1 MYSSES
7 NNCIKLSISC
17 LVCTDNL
24 YAWKLYC
31 LMYHVCFYLSKRII
45 YINICFQCL
54 FIFDLNWSITILW
67 HVVLP
72 CGFAFYQFRIYVSS
86 GLVFLSVFVFSI
98 SPIILPITKAVKKH
112 RHPLTYTSIL
122 PIFFS
127 LCQSHK
133 IFLSISIVFFSLI
146 SFKSA
151 IAFSSYSCLIHCH
164 SIFYRGPASSLHHL
178 CIIYASFLHYAAV
191 LISIPYML
199 LSVFPVSCN
208 NPCRIPLSKRAYP
221 AFAAYAPCL
230 FLFTA
235 LCRPQESHHCCL
247 SYDLYQLPSFFAFKK
262 QPFISND
269 CLKFPY
275 HP

>member
-1 MYSSES
+1 MSIQPGSSKLAGRHSVPEIQKKQKSQIKKILLQLLNYQGALSVGYHRQYSFYRRRLFTAYLISVS
-7 NNCIKLSISC
+7 SVFSSLISTGLSLSC
-17 LVCTDNL
+17 GTWSCHAV
-24 YAWKLYC
+24 
-31 LMYHVCFYLSKRII
+31 S
-45 YINICFQCL
+45 L
-54 FIFDLNWSITILW
+54 FTNSVFT
-67 HVVLP
+67 
-72 CGFAFYQFRIYVSS
+72 VSS
-86 GLVFLSVFVFSI
+86 GLVFLSVFVLSI

-164 SIFYRGPASSLHHL
+164 SIFYRGPVSSLHHL
-178 CIIYASFLHYAAV
+178 CIISASFLHYAAV

-208 NPCRIPLSKRAYP
+208 NPC
-221 AFAAYAPCL
+221 
-230 FLFTA
+230 
-235 LCRPQESHHCCL
+235 
-247 SYDLYQLPSFFAFKK
+247 
-262 QPFISND
+262 
-269 CLKFPY
+269 
-275 HP
+275 

>member
-1 MYSSES
+1 MISTG
-7 NNCIKLSISC
+7 LSLSC
-17 LVCTDNL
+17 GTWSCHAV
-24 YAWKLYC
+24 
-31 LMYHVCFYLSKRII
+31 S
-45 YINICFQCL
+45 L
-54 FIFDLNWSITILW
+54 FTNSVFT
-67 HVVLP
+67 
-72 CGFAFYQFRIYVSS
+72 VSS
-86 GLVFLSVFVFSI
+86 GAVFLSVFVLSI

-164 SIFYRGPASSLHHL
+164 SIFYRGPVSSLHHL
-178 CIIYASFLHYAAV
+178 CIISASFLHYAAV

-221 AFAAYAPCL
+221 AFAAYALCL

-235 LCRPQESHHCCL
+235 FCCPQESHHCCL
-247 SYDLYQLPSFFAFKK
+247 SYDLTNFPHFLHLKSNRLFQTIALNFLTILKIVLNLSVISFLVTFLDKPMPYQLSIIYRVNNPII
-262 QPFISND
+262 PNT
-269 CLKFPY
+269 
-275 HP
+275 